1 VPKPAI
7 VLLLFS
13 LVIVLTVAIVATLPQ
28 APRGPVVIVIDPG
41 HGGHDPGAVV
51 AGVQEKDVN
60 LALALCVLRKAQG
73 RADLRVIL
81 TRTTDLYVDLVERVR
96 IAEAAG
102 AHLYLSIHAN
112 YHRDPTVRGVETWV
126 DTSAGGESLR
136 LAREVQ
142 RALVAATGAPDRGVR
157 RQTLYLRHT
166 SLPTALVEVGYL
178 SCPSERALLL
188 DSTYQ
193 EKIADGILRGLLAFL
208 GAP

>member
-1 VPKPAI
+1 MPKPAI

-13 LVIVLTVAIVATLPQ
+13 LVIVLTVALVATLPR
-28 APRGPVVIVIDPG
+28 APLEAVVIVIDPG

-51 AGVQEKDVN
+51 AGVQEKDVT
-60 LALALCVLRKAQG
+60 LAVALRVLRKAQG

-112 YHRDPTVRGVETWV
+112 YYRDPRICGVETWV
-126 DTSAGGESLR
+126 DTNAGAASLR

-142 RALVAATGAPDRGVR
+142 RAVVASTGAVDRGVR

-166 SLPTALVEVGYL
+166 ELPTALVEVGYL
-178 SCPSERALLL
+178 SCPAERARLQ
-188 DSTYQ
+188 DPTYQ
-193 EKIADGILRGLLAFL
+193 DKIAAGILAGILSFL
-208 GAP
+208 GPP